1 MWKKLPKPLD
11 ARELNQMRENAKVH
25 KKVLDTIISVVKPW
39 TTAVEM
45 DELAGK
51 ITKDAGYLCAF
62 KWQYGFP
69 ANICI
74 SVNDVVAH
82 WVPHKDLVFKEWD
95 LVNFDFWV
103 KDKKLGIYTDSWVT
117 IVIWWD
123 DKNPV
128 GAKMIEV
135 NKKALYAGIAQ
146 ARAWNRVWDIWA
158 AVQAVVEEAGF
169 HIIRDLSWHGVWRKV
184 HEEPY
189 IYNYGKAGTGLLL
202 KAWMTIAIEPLIWET
217 SGGIYEDGGFEL
229 YVADNSLGCQYEHTI
244 LITEW
249 EAEIII

>member
-1 MWKKLPKPLD
+1 
-11 ARELNQMRENAKVH
+11 
-25 KKVLDTIISVVKPW
+25 
-39 TTAVEM
+39 M
-45 DELAGK
+45 DELAWK
-51 ITKDAGYLCAF
+51 ITKDAWYLCAF
-62 KWQYGFP
+62 KWQYWFP

-82 WVPHKDLVFKEWD
+82 WVPHKDLVFKDWD

-103 KDKKLGIYTDSWVT
+103 KDKKLWIYTDSGIT

-128 GAKMIEV
+128 WAKMIEV

-158 AVQAVVEEAGF
+158 AIQEIVEDAGF
-169 HIIRDLSWHGVWRKV
+169 HIIRDLSGHGVWRKV

-217 SGGIYEDGGFEL
+217 SGKIHEDGWFEL
-229 YVADNSLGCQYEHTI
+229 YVTDGSLGCQYEHSI
-244 LITEW
+244 LITEAD
-249 EAEIII
+249 AEIII